1 MNYQRFPKE
10 LTLISNKYLE
20 FFNYNNDAIVE
31 YNLANSE
38 NNDLVEK
45 NFNRL
50 SSTSTKAFISQL
62 AVS

>member
-1 MNYQRFPKE
+1 MNYQRFPGE

-38 NNDLVEK
+38 NIDLRK
-45 NFNRL
+45 ILFDDNQRALRL
-50 SSTSTKAFISQL
+50 FL
-62 AVS
+62 VN

>member
-38 NNDLVEK
+38 NNDGEK
-45 NFNRL
+45 NFNDYHRRALRL
-50 SSTSTKAFISQL
+50 L
-62 AVS
+62 LVN

>member
-31 YNLANSE
+31 YILANSE
-38 NNDLVEK
+38 NNDGEK
-45 NFNRL
+45 NFNDYHRRALRL
-50 SSTSTKAFISQL
+50 L
-62 AVS
+62 LVN

>member
-10 LTLISNKYLE
+10 LTLISNRYLE

-38 NNDLVEK
+38 NNDLRIIFIDD
-45 NFNRL
+45 NQRALRL
-50 SSTSTKAFISQL
+50 L
-62 AVS
+62 LVN